1 MTGKSVPSTPA
12 RQFRPSWTMKVL
24 VPIVALILTMGAL
37 EATFRIT
44 EAVTVRRAVEGWAT
58 YDSDIGYRLNPG
70 FGDTN
75 AHGLRD
81 HEVRPKAGRFR
92 LLMLGDSVG
101 YYGDDVDDTY
111 VGHLRRLIQKA
122 HPPGSVD
129 VLNAGIR
136 GYTNYQELLFL
147 KKYGLALE
155 PDLVGVGF
163 VLNDLHK
170 VLHQFTVKNGR
181 IVGETYDFTP
191 EAVGTVDNWW
201 YQTARKSRLLVWAR
215 RRLDTMVSSVE
226 YSVEKGYAFDY
237 RPDVNPA
244 WKDSFWPVIESQL
257 GEMRDLG
264 SKNGFGLF
272 VVVFPFGDQY
282 REEYLARDR
291 EYVMKPQRMLREIC
305 KRLNVPYLDLYDS
318 LAPVHLDE
326 DRVHLTKSGRV
337 QAADAMASFL
347 EGSRLLPV
355 SPSTSAEEASR

>member
-1 MTGKSVPSTPA
+1 MTGKSVRSAPA
-12 RQFRPSWTMKVL
+12 PQFRPSWTMKVL

-37 EATFRIT
+37 EATFRIA
-44 EAVTVRRAVEGWAT
+44 EAVTVRRAAEGWAT

-81 HEVRPKAGRFR
+81 HAVTPKAGRFR

-111 VGHLRRLIQKA
+111 VGHVRRLIQKA

-147 KKYGLALE
+147 KKYGLALD

-170 VLHQFTVKNGR
+170 VLHQFTVKDGR
-181 IVGETYDFTP
+181 IVGETYDFTS
-191 EAVGTVDNWW
+191 EAVGTVDSWL

-215 RRLDTMVSSVE
+215 RRLDTVVARVE
-226 YSVEKGYAFDY
+226 YNLDEGYAFDY

-244 WKDSFWPVIESQL
+244 WKDHFWPSIESQL
-257 GEMRDLG
+257 QEMKELG
-264 SKNGFGLF
+264 RKNGFGLF

-282 REEYLARDR
+282 RAEYRARDL

-305 KRLNVPYLDLYDS
+305 QRLNVPYLDLYDS
-318 LAPVHLDE
+318 LDASLLEE
-326 DRVHLTKSGRV
+326 DRIHLTKSGRLR
-337 QAADAMASFL
+337 AADAITSFL
-347 EGSRLLPV
+347 VSGRLLPLL
-355 SPSTSAEEASR
+355 PSTSAKEASR

>member
-1 MTGKSVPSTPA
+1 MTGKGVSSKPA
-12 RQFRPSWTMKVL
+12 KQFRPGLTVKVL
-24 VPIVALILTMGAL
+24 VPVVAMLLTMGAL
-37 EATFRIT
+37 EATFRIA
-44 EAVTVRRAVEGWAT
+44 EAVTARRAGEGWAT

-81 HEVRPKAGRFR
+81 HAVTPKAGRFR

-122 HPPGSVD
+122 YPPESVD

-147 KKYGLALE
+147 EKYGLALE

-191 EAVGTVDNWW
+191 EAVGTVDSWL

-215 RRLDTMVSSVE
+215 RRLDTVVARVE
-226 YSVEKGYAFDY
+226 YSVDKGYAFDY

-244 WKDSFWPVIESQL
+244 WKDSFWPTIESQVR
-257 GEMRDLG
+257 EMRDLG
-264 SKNGFGLF
+264 RKNGFGLF

-282 REEYLARDR
+282 RDEYLARDR

-305 KRLNVPYLDLYDS
+305 QRLNVPYLDLYDS
-318 LAPVHLDE
+318 LDPSHLDE
-326 DRVHLTKSGRV
+326 DRIHLTKSGRV
-337 QAADAMASFL
+337 RAGDAIASFL
-347 EGSRLLPV
+347 LSSQLLPLLPLTGAPVGSR
-355 SPSTSAEEASR
+355 